1 MALSRKYL
9 SGMGLDDKQIE
20 SIIEAHSDTISGLR
34 DERDKYKAR
43 AEKVPELE
51 KRLEEAKGDTSAQD
65 ALNELQK
72 KYDEVEKAHK
82 TEVANLKRD
91 VTNTQ
96 NKLNEANEAA
106 EQLKAQLE
114 EMQQSHQQELEA
126 KQTELDEAVKAVAG
140 ERDGIQSQFDQYK
153 AEIEAKEALAGK
165 AKAYREQVLKAAGVA
180 PTYLDDLMAV
190 TKLDGINVGEDG
202 KIEGLDELVEAA
214 KGKWGNFIVKEH
226 TESADVDTPPTSPT
240 NGDVDGAHDIAW
252 KIARE
257 RHERMYGKAK
267 E

>member
-43 AEKVPELE
+43 AEKLPELE

-65 ALNELQK
+65 ALKELQK
-72 KYDEVEKAHK
+72 KFDEAEKAHK

-96 NKLNEANEAA
+96 NKLNEANEAT

-114 EMQQSHQQELEA
+114 EVAQTHQQELEA

-153 AEIEAKEALAGK
+153 AEIEAKEALSAK
-165 AKAYREQVLKAAGVA
+165 ASAYREKVLKAAGIA
-180 PTYLDDLMAV
+180 PNYLDDVMAV
-190 TKLDGINVGEDG
+190 TKLDNVTIGEDG
-202 KIEGLDELVEAA
+202 EIEGVDDLIEAA
-214 KGKWGNFIVKEH
+214 KGKWGSFVVKSV
-226 TESADVDTPPTSPT
+226 TEPSEVSTPPTST
-240 NGDVDGAHDIAW
+240 TKGDVEGAHELAM

-257 RHERMYGKAK
+257 RHERMYGKK
-267 E
+267 KD